1 MTPTAFVGHGNP
13 MNTLEHNR
21 FTESWRQ
28 LGQAIGRPRAVLM
41 VSAHWYI
48 NATAVTAMATPRTI
62 HDFYGFPDELFAVE
76 YPAPGAPDVA
86 DEIVDVVKPTW
97 VGLDHD
103 SWGLDHGTWSVL
115 THVFPDADVPVV
127 QLSINAAETFEYHFD
142 LGRRLAPLRDQGVVV
157 MASGN
162 IVHNLGR
169 VAWHQ
174 PDAGFDWAQRFDD
187 ATRDVLANNPGRRPR
202 THRASR
208 LRARG
213 PDTRSLHPTALLRRA
228 RCRSGHDDTAVRRRM
243 HPRLTVDD
251 FLRPRLQHR
260 RHRRITRDT
269 DIAHTRGPGQSN
281 QHVTTPHIRVDVRDV
296 GHRSYAGVSVD
307 GYGLTNQQ
315 LSSTRCLLFQPAGV
329 RTKSWW

>member
-21 FTESWRQ
+21 FTESWRR

-86 DEIVDVVKPTW
+86 NEIVDVVKPTW

-115 THVFPDADVPVV
+115 AHVFPDADVPVV
-127 QLSINAAETFEYHFD
+127 QLSINAARPFEYHFD
-142 LGRRLAPLRDQGVVV
+142 LGRRLAPLRDQGVLV

-187 ATRDVLANNPGRRPR
+187 ATRDVLANRPRRRSR

-208 LRARG
+208 LRG
-213 PDTRSLHPTALLRRA
+213 SRSRHRITSSHCSTSPGSLPKRA
-228 RCRSGHDDTAVRRRM
+228 RRRSR
-243 HPRLTVDD
+243 
-251 FLRPRLQHR
+251 
-260 RHRRITRDT
+260 
-269 DIAHTRGPGQSN
+269 
-281 QHVTTPHIRVDVRDV
+281 
-296 GHRSYAGVSVD
+296 
-307 GYGLTNQQ
+307 
-315 LSSTRCLLFQPAGV
+315 SSTDAPSAHCR
-329 RTKSWW
+329 

>member
-48 NATAVTAMATPRTI
+48 NATAVTAMAKPRTI

-103 SWGLDHGTWSVL
+103 TWGLDHGTWSVL
-115 THVFPDADVPVV
+115 KHVFPDADVPVV
-127 QLSINAAETFEYHFD
+127 QLSINAAEPFEYHFD
-142 LGRRLAPLRDQGVVV
+142 LGRRLAPLRDHGVVV

-187 ATRDVLANNPGRRPR
+187 ATRDVLANDPADILQL
-202 THRASR
+202 TEH
-208 LRARG
+208 
-213 PDTRSLHPTALLRRA
+213 PDFALAVPTPDHFIPLLYFAGLVAEAGTTAQPFVDGCTLGSLSMT
-228 RCRSGHDDTAVRRRM
+228 
-243 HPRLTVDD
+243 
-251 FLRPRLQHR
+251 
-260 RHRRITRDT
+260 
-269 DIAHTRGPGQSN
+269 
-281 QHVTTPHIRVDVRDV
+281 
-296 GHRSYAGVSVD
+296 SYALDCSTGVTDESPETPTS
-307 GYGLTNQQ
+307 LTPDV
-315 LSSTRCLLFQPAGV
+315 PA
-329 RTKSWW
+329 TQTNM

>member
-115 THVFPDADVPVV
+115 KHAFPDADVPVV

-187 ATRDVLANNPGRRPR
+187 ATRDVLANDPADILQL
-202 THRASR
+202 TEH
-208 LRARG
+208 
-213 PDTRSLHPTALLRRA
+213 PDFALAVPTPDHFIPLLYFAGLVAEAGTTAQPFVDGCTLGSLSMT
-228 RCRSGHDDTAVRRRM
+228 
-243 HPRLTVDD
+243 
-251 FLRPRLQHR
+251 
-260 RHRRITRDT
+260 
-269 DIAHTRGPGQSN
+269 
-281 QHVTTPHIRVDVRDV
+281 
-296 GHRSYAGVSVD
+296 SYALDCSTGVTDESPETPTS
-307 GYGLTNQQ
+307 LTPEV
-315 LSSTRCLLFQPAGV
+315 PA
-329 RTKSWW
+329 TQTNM

>member
-28 LGQAIGRPRAVLM
+28 LGKAIGRPRAVLM

-103 SWGLDHGTWSVL
+103 TWGLDHGTWSVL

-187 ATRDVLANNPGRRPR
+187 ATRDVLANDPADILQL
-202 THRASR
+202 TEH
-208 LRARG
+208 
-213 PDTRSLHPTALLRRA
+213 PDFALAVPTPDHFIPLLYFAGLVAEAGTTAQPFVDGCTLGSLSMT
-228 RCRSGHDDTAVRRRM
+228 
-243 HPRLTVDD
+243 
-251 FLRPRLQHR
+251 
-260 RHRRITRDT
+260 
-269 DIAHTRGPGQSN
+269 
-281 QHVTTPHIRVDVRDV
+281 
-296 GHRSYAGVSVD
+296 SYALDCS
-307 GYGLTNQQ
+307 
-315 LSSTRCLLFQPAGV
+315 AGV
-329 RTKSWW
+329 TEESPATPTSLTPEVPANQTNM